1 MMPFHHTLKSFTF
14 PEKIKKIKRYH
25 TIIAGNFAGKILQ
38 KNSII
43 IYMEFDFAS
52 KGISVLRRPLTTTTK
67 NFFHFYLKV
76 TFNCGY

>member
-14 PEKIKKIKRYH
+14 PEKNLKNKRYR

-52 KGISVLRRPLTTTTK
+52 KGISLLRRQLTQLQK
-67 NFFHFYLKV
+67 NFF
-76 TFNCGY
+76 TFILN